1 MAGAPN
7 SPRFESDKEDGE
19 ESKTRKLVFDGIDA
33 AAKCDGVDVDKRML
47 EGRKANRGFTIAAG
61 TAADP
66 DFSDLRNSKRAQTL
80 PADCSRRGDFNMSE
94 DSKKQLEEMQQHLL
108 SRYRHGSVSLAFDV
122 IPQVH
127 TSLSAAVSAA
137 NSSEEGKCWAAL
149 QLGSSTLSEV
159 QTALQQGSKHL
170 AVLLVATQK
179 LGAAMLKPV
188 SQLEV
193 LRAMEYGGVYV
204 AAGDLESSGGLLKEA
219 AGYMEG
225 PAFVLVAPAETIKG
239 DENWTSFTYDPRKE
253 DKGLPA
259 FSTDS
264 VRVRQEIQGFL
275 SRESL
280 LTLIAKK
287 SLPSAT
293 AADGGDAA
301 ALSEGLAAAS
311 KTVTILYSSD
321 TGHAEECAKAVA
333 RQCRNGGF
341 ASSAVRCGTMDSFDV
356 AALASEPLVVFC
368 VATAGKGEF
377 CGNGRNMFGK
387 LQERSDLSLSD
398 LKYCIF
404 GLGDSHY
411 WGKGT
416 EESKFN
422 FAKPARDLDDLL
434 EKMGAQ
440 RMMPTG
446 FGDDQDTDQYHTGFA
461 EWKGQLFSR
470 LGVDKADAAG
480 GGDDGP
486 VKTDEQIKV
495 ETKQLRGSMKE
506 SLDDVTTGQIPFQDT
521 KLIKSHG
528 SYQQD
533 DRDLREER
541 QKMGVEN
548 AFSFMIRIR
557 LPGGFC
563 TAEQWIAMDDI
574 CQNFANGTLKITTRQ
589 TWQVH
594 GVLKRNVKATM
605 RAMNKA
611 CMDTLA
617 ACGDVCRNV
626 LCTSRPDVCSKE
638 LHAEILHYTYE
649 IHDHC
654 LPRSGAYHEI
664 FLMQGPEMAEKIQ
677 IMGSLPVE
685 EEPLYGLTYLPRKF
699 KVAVAIPPSNDVDL
713 FAHCA
718 GFIAIIQNG
727 KLLGFNVA
735 VGGGLGFTHNN
746 QKTHPR
752 LADVIGFCKPG
763 DAKYVCECILTV
775 ARDFGDRTG
784 RKHARVKYTVED
796 YGPEWFKEQ
805 VEDRLGFKLETAKPY
820 KIEHRG
826 DLHGWVKASD
836 GTWSCGLLVPIGRVK
851 ESTRVCI
858 RKIAEELSGKEKGGF
873 RMTCNQSLVLEN
885 ISEAKRPIIQKL
897 LDEYQVMHSQETTV
911 SGLRRNMVACVALP
925 TCPLAFAEAERYL
938 PTLVERLEAVA
949 DKVGLGQE
957 DIVIRMTGCPNSCGR
972 PSMAE
977 IGFIGK
983 APGTYNMYLG
993 ADFVGQRLNTLFAE
1007 SVNEDQIIQI
1017 LTPIFGRF
1025 AQERQKG
1032 EKFGDFL
1039 IRTKIVKPMNN
1050 GRDWWTTPEDVLDET
1065 FKTKVVG
1072 HSHGLITEGQQHGDE
1087 RERVSWGNIP
1097 LDPPPLIACQKGCK
1111 GFKDTSPNQDNFSV
1125 THFKSGYTLVCTFDG
1140 HGPFGHIVS
1149 TRTVQTVPWFMVVE
1163 SGFDKDTIDE
1173 SIIEKALI
1181 NAFEKAQKDVVAH
1194 SLENDWDVQAS
1205 GSTAVAALF
1214 KGNKVWTANAGDS
1227 RCAIGTE
1234 ADKKVVFETE
1244 DHKPQSDKEKARI
1257 EASGGEVRS
1266 QTYPD
1271 GWVNHRIFIKGK
1283 DYPGLCMA
1291 RTLGDQSVK
1300 DYGVIATPE
1309 VLLTTVD
1316 LSKKAFFIIASD
1328 GVWEFLDSQFVVK
1341 AVAKKIQS

>member
-1 MAGAPN
+1 
-7 SPRFESDKEDGE
+7 
-19 ESKTRKLVFDGIDA
+19 VFDSLDA
-33 AAKCDGVDVDKRML
+33 ARAAAL
-47 EGRKANRGFTIAAG
+47 AAQEG
-61 TAADP
+61 
-66 DFSDLRNSKRAQTL
+66 S
-80 PADCSRRGDFNMSE
+80 
-94 DSKKQLEEMQQHLL
+94 
-108 SRYRHGSVSLAFDV
+108 
-122 IPQVH
+122 
-127 TSLSAAVSAA
+127 
-137 NSSEEGKCWAAL
+137 KCWYVL
-149 QLGSSTLSEV
+149 QLGKSTLSEV
-159 QTALQQGSKHL
+159 HIALQEGCGQLGV
-170 AVLLVATQK
+170 VLLASQS
-179 LGAAMLKPV
+179 PV

-204 AAGDLESSGGLLKEA
+204 ASAELDTPGECLKEA
-219 AGYMEG
+219 STFSSG
-225 PAFVLVAPAETIKG
+225 PSLVLLASAAAVKG
-239 DENWTSFTYDPRKE
+239 DENWTTFRYDPRRE
-253 DKGLPA
+253 DKGSSA
-259 FSTDS
+259 FVTDS
-264 VRVRQEIQGFL
+264 SRVREEIQGFL

-287 SLPSAT
+287 SLPSAS
-293 AADGGDAA
+293 ASEGDAG

-333 RQCRNGGF
+333 RQCRNGGY
-341 ASSAVRCGTMDSFDV
+341 AGSAVRCGTMDSFDV
-356 AALASEPLVVFC
+356 GALAAEPLVVFC

-377 CGNGRNMFGK
+377 CGNGRNFFQK
-387 LQERSDLSLSD
+387 LSDRSDLALND

-422 FAKPARDLDDLL
+422 FAKPARDLDTML

-446 FGDDQDTDQYHTGFA
+446 FGDDQDVDQYHTGFA

-506 SLDDVTTGQIPFQDT
+506 SLDDITTGQVPFQDT

-548 AFSFMIRIR
+548 AFSFMIRVR

-594 GVLKRNVKATM
+594 GVLKRDVKNTM

-611 CMDTLA
+611 CMDTVA

-638 LHAEILHYTYE
+638 LHSEILHYTYD

-664 FLMQGPEMAEKIQ
+664 FLMQGDEMAEKIQ
-677 IMGSLPVE
+677 VMGSTPVE

-718 GFIAIIQNG
+718 GFIAIIENG
-727 KLLGFNVA
+727 KLMGFNVA

-752 LADVIGFCKPG
+752 LADVIGFCKPS

-796 YGPEWFKEQ
+796 FGPAWFKEQ
-805 VEDRLGFKLETAKPY
+805 VEERLGYPLEAAKPY
-820 KIEHRG
+820 EFQHRG
-826 DLHGWVKASD
+826 DMHGWVKAND
-836 GTWSCGLLVPIGRVK
+836 GTWSCGLLIPIGRVK
-851 ESTRVCI
+851 ESSRVCI
-858 RKIAEELSGKEKGGF
+858 RKIAELLKGEGGF

-885 ISEAKRPIIQKL
+885 ITEAKKSKVQAL
-897 LDEYQVMHSQETTV
+897 LDEYKVMHSKETTV

-949 DKVGLGQE
+949 DKAGMAQE

-993 ADFVGQRLNTLFAE
+993 ADFVGKRLNTLYAE
-1007 SVNEDQIIQI
+1007 SVSEDEIIKI
-1017 LTPIFGRF
+1017 LTPMFSSF
-1025 AQERQKG
+1025 AKEKGKEER
-1032 EKFGDFL
+1032 FGDYL
-1039 IRTKIVKPMNN
+1039 IRKGHIKAMKD
-1050 GRDWWTTPEDVLDET
+1050 GRDWWTTPEV
-1065 FKTKVVG
+1065 
-1072 HSHGLITEGQQHGDE
+1072 
-1087 RERVSWGNIP
+1087 
-1097 LDPPPLIACQKGCK
+1097 
-1111 GFKDTSPNQDNFSV
+1111 
-1125 THFKSGYTLVCTFDG
+1125 
-1140 HGPFGHIVS
+1140 
-1149 TRTVQTVPWFMVVE
+1149 
-1163 SGFDKDTIDE
+1163 
-1173 SIIEKALI
+1173 
-1181 NAFEKAQKDVVAH
+1181 
-1194 SLENDWDVQAS
+1194 
-1205 GSTAVAALF
+1205 
-1214 KGNKVWTANAGDS
+1214 
-1227 RCAIGTE
+1227 
-1234 ADKKVVFETE
+1234 
-1244 DHKPQSDKEKARI
+1244 
-1257 EASGGEVRS
+1257 
-1266 QTYPD
+1266 
-1271 GWVNHRIFIKGK
+1271 
-1283 DYPGLCMA
+1283 
-1291 RTLGDQSVK
+1291 
-1300 DYGVIATPE
+1300 
-1309 VLLTTVD
+1309 
-1316 LSKKAFFIIASD
+1316 
-1328 GVWEFLDSQFVVK
+1328 
-1341 AVAKKIQS
+1341 

>member
-1 MAGAPN
+1 M
-7 SPRFESDKEDGE
+7 
-19 ESKTRKLVFDGIDA
+19 
-33 AAKCDGVDVDKRML
+33 C
-47 EGRKANRGFTIAAG
+47 
-61 TAADP
+61 
-66 DFSDLRNSKRAQTL
+66 
-80 PADCSRRGDFNMSE
+80 
-94 DSKKQLEEMQQHLL
+94 L
-108 SRYRHGSVSLAFDV
+108 SYF
-122 IPQVH
+122 QVH
-127 TSLSAAVSAA
+127 S
-137 NSSEEGKCWAAL
+137 
-149 QLGSSTLSEV
+149 
-159 QTALQQGSKHL
+159 ALQQGCGQL
-170 AVLLVATQK
+170 AVLLVASQS
-179 LGAAMLKPV
+179 PV

-204 AAGDLESSGGLLKEA
+204 ASAELENPGECLKEA
-219 AGYMEG
+219 ASYTAG
-225 PAFVLVAPAETIKG
+225 PSLVLLAEAAAIKG
-239 DENWTSFTYDPRKE
+239 DERWTAFRYDPRRE
-253 DKGLPA
+253 DAGGCA
-259 FSTDS
+259 FVTDS
-264 VRVRQEIQGFL
+264 SRVREEIQGFL

-287 SLPSAT
+287 SLPSAN
-293 AADGGDAA
+293 AGEAEGG

-311 KTVTILYSSD
+311 KTVTVLYSSD

-333 RQCRNGGF
+333 RQCRNGGY
-341 ASSAVRCGTMDSFDV
+341 AGSAVRCGTMDSFDV
-356 AALASEPLVVFC
+356 GALASEPLVVFC

-377 CGNGRNMFGK
+377 CGNGRNFFQK
-387 LQERSDLSLSD
+387 LSDRSDLALSD

-422 FAKPARDLDDLL
+422 FAKPARDLDNLL

-446 FGDDQDTDQYHTGFA
+446 FGDDQDVDQYHTGFA

-480 GGDDGP
+480 GSDDGP

-506 SLDDVTTGQIPFQDT
+506 SLDDITTGQIPFQDT

-548 AFSFMIRIR
+548 AFSFMIRVR

-594 GVLKRNVKATM
+594 GVLKRDVKNTM

-611 CMDTLA
+611 CMDTVA

-638 LHAEILHYTYE
+638 LHKEILHYTYD

-664 FLMQGPEMAEKIQ
+664 FLMQGDEMAEKTQ
-677 IMGSLPVE
+677 IMGSTPVE

-699 KVAVAIPPSNDVDL
+699 KA
-713 FAHCA
+713 
-718 GFIAIIQNG
+718 
-727 KLLGFNVA
+727 GFNVA

-763 DAKYVCECILTV
+763 QAKYVCECILTV

-796 YGPEWFKEQ
+796 YGPAWFKEQ
-805 VEDRLGFKLETAKPY
+805 VEERLGYPLEAAKPY
-820 KIEHRG
+820 TLEHRG
-826 DLHGWVKASD
+826 DMHGWVKAND
-836 GTWSCGLLVPIGRVK
+836 GTWSCGLLIPIGRVK
-851 ESTRVCI
+851 ESSRVCI
-858 RKIAEELSGKEKGGF
+858 RKIAELLKGEGGF

-885 ISEAKRPIIQKL
+885 ISEAKKPMVQKL
-897 LDEYQVMHSQETTV
+897 LDEYKVMHSKETTV

-949 DKVGLGQE
+949 DKCGIQQD

-983 APGTYNMYLG
+983 APGTYNMYMG
-993 ADFVGQRLNTLFAE
+993 ADFVGKRLNTLYAE
-1007 SVNEDQIIQI
+1007 SVSEDEIIKI
-1017 LTPIFGRF
+1017 LTPIFGQY
-1025 AQERQKG
+1025 AKEKEKSER
-1032 EKFGDFL
+1032 FGDFVVRKG
-1039 IRTKIVKPMNN
+1039 IIKEMKN
-1050 GRDWWTTPEDVLDET
+1050 GRDWWTTPEV
-1065 FKTKVVG
+1065 
-1072 HSHGLITEGQQHGDE
+1072 
-1087 RERVSWGNIP
+1087 
-1097 LDPPPLIACQKGCK
+1097 
-1111 GFKDTSPNQDNFSV
+1111 
-1125 THFKSGYTLVCTFDG
+1125 
-1140 HGPFGHIVS
+1140 
-1149 TRTVQTVPWFMVVE
+1149 
-1163 SGFDKDTIDE
+1163 
-1173 SIIEKALI
+1173 
-1181 NAFEKAQKDVVAH
+1181 
-1194 SLENDWDVQAS
+1194 
-1205 GSTAVAALF
+1205 
-1214 KGNKVWTANAGDS
+1214 
-1227 RCAIGTE
+1227 
-1234 ADKKVVFETE
+1234 
-1244 DHKPQSDKEKARI
+1244 
-1257 EASGGEVRS
+1257 
-1266 QTYPD
+1266 
-1271 GWVNHRIFIKGK
+1271 
-1283 DYPGLCMA
+1283 
-1291 RTLGDQSVK
+1291 
-1300 DYGVIATPE
+1300 
-1309 VLLTTVD
+1309 
-1316 LSKKAFFIIASD
+1316 
-1328 GVWEFLDSQFVVK
+1328 
-1341 AVAKKIQS
+1341 

>member
-1 MAGAPN
+1 MEKATALIKALP
-7 SPRFESDKEDGE
+7 S
-19 ESKTRKLVFDGIDA
+19 SKVFDSLDA
-33 AAKCDGVDVDKRML
+33 ARA
-47 EGRKANRGFTIAAG
+47 AAIA
-61 TAADP
+61 T
-66 DFSDLRNSKRAQTL
+66 
-80 PADCSRRGDFNMSE
+80 
-94 DSKKQLEEMQQHLL
+94 
-108 SRYRHGSVSLAFDV
+108 
-122 IPQVH
+122 
-127 TSLSAAVSAA
+127 
-137 NSSEEGKCWAAL
+137 EEGSKCWYVL
-149 QLGSSTLSEV
+149 QLGKSTLSEV
-159 QTALQQGSKHL
+159 HIALQEGCGQLGV
-170 AVLLVATQK
+170 VLLATQS
-179 LGAAMLKPV
+179 PV

-204 AAGDLESSGGLLKEA
+204 ASAELEMPGECLKEA
-219 AGYMEG
+219 SSFSSG
-225 PAFVLVAPAETIKG
+225 PSLVLLATAAAVKG
-239 DENWTSFTYDPRKE
+239 DENWTTFRYDPRRE
-253 DKGLPA
+253 DKGSSA
-259 FSTDS
+259 FVTNSS
-264 VRVRQEIQGFL
+264 RVREEIQGFL

-287 SLPSAT
+287 SLPSAN
-293 AADGGDAA
+293 ASEGDAG

-333 RQCRNGGF
+333 RQCRNGGY
-341 ASSAVRCGTMDSFDV
+341 AGSAVRCGTMDSFDV
-356 AALASEPLVVFC
+356 GALAAEPLVVFC

-377 CGNGRNMFGK
+377 CGNGRNFFQK
-387 LQERSDLSLSD
+387 LSDRSDLALND
-398 LKYCIF
+398 LKYCMF

-422 FAKPARDLDDLL
+422 FAKPARDLDTML

-440 RMMPTG
+440 RLMPTG
-446 FGDDQDTDQYHTGFA
+446 FGDDQDVDQYHTGFA

-506 SLDDVTTGQIPFQDT
+506 SLDDITTGQVPFQDT

-548 AFSFMIRIR
+548 AFSFMIRVR

-594 GVLKRNVKATM
+594 GVLKRDVKNTM

-611 CMDTLA
+611 CMDTVA

-638 LHAEILHYTYE
+638 LHSEILHYTYD

-664 FLMQGPEMAEKIQ
+664 FLMQGDEMAEKIQ
-677 IMGSLPVE
+677 VMGSTPVE

-727 KLLGFNVA
+727 QLMGFNVA

-796 YGPEWFKEQ
+796 FGPAWFKEQ
-805 VEDRLGFKLETAKPY
+805 VEERLGYPLEEARPY
-820 KIEHRG
+820 EFQHRG
-826 DLHGWVKASD
+826 DMHGWVKAAD
-836 GTWSCGLLVPIGRVK
+836 GTWSCGLLIPIGRVK
-851 ESTRVCI
+851 ESSRVCI
-858 RKIAEELSGKEKGGF
+858 RKIAELLKGEGGF

-885 ISEAKRPIIQKL
+885 ITEAKKSKVQAL
-897 LDEYQVMHSQETTV
+897 LDEYKVMHSKETTV

-949 DKVGLGQE
+949 DKAGMAQE

-993 ADFVGQRLNTLFAE
+993 ADFVGKRLNTLYAE
-1007 SVNEDQIIQI
+1007 SVSEDEIIKI
-1017 LTPIFGRF
+1017 LTPMFSNF
-1025 AQERQKG
+1025 AKEKGKEER
-1032 EKFGDFL
+1032 FGDYL
-1039 IRTKIVKPMNN
+1039 IRKGHIKAMKD
-1050 GRDWWTTPEDVLDET
+1050 GRDWWTTPEV
-1065 FKTKVVG
+1065 
-1072 HSHGLITEGQQHGDE
+1072 
-1087 RERVSWGNIP
+1087 
-1097 LDPPPLIACQKGCK
+1097 
-1111 GFKDTSPNQDNFSV
+1111 
-1125 THFKSGYTLVCTFDG
+1125 
-1140 HGPFGHIVS
+1140 
-1149 TRTVQTVPWFMVVE
+1149 
-1163 SGFDKDTIDE
+1163 
-1173 SIIEKALI
+1173 
-1181 NAFEKAQKDVVAH
+1181 
-1194 SLENDWDVQAS
+1194 
-1205 GSTAVAALF
+1205 
-1214 KGNKVWTANAGDS
+1214 
-1227 RCAIGTE
+1227 
-1234 ADKKVVFETE
+1234 
-1244 DHKPQSDKEKARI
+1244 
-1257 EASGGEVRS
+1257 
-1266 QTYPD
+1266 
-1271 GWVNHRIFIKGK
+1271 
-1283 DYPGLCMA
+1283 
-1291 RTLGDQSVK
+1291 
-1300 DYGVIATPE
+1300 
-1309 VLLTTVD
+1309 
-1316 LSKKAFFIIASD
+1316 
-1328 GVWEFLDSQFVVK
+1328 
-1341 AVAKKIQS
+1341 

>member
-1 MAGAPN
+1 M
-7 SPRFESDKEDGE
+7 
-19 ESKTRKLVFDGIDA
+19 
-33 AAKCDGVDVDKRML
+33 C
-47 EGRKANRGFTIAAG
+47 
-61 TAADP
+61 
-66 DFSDLRNSKRAQTL
+66 
-80 PADCSRRGDFNMSE
+80 
-94 DSKKQLEEMQQHLL
+94 L
-108 SRYRHGSVSLAFDV
+108 SYF
-122 IPQVH
+122 QVH
-127 TSLSAAVSAA
+127 S
-137 NSSEEGKCWAAL
+137 
-149 QLGSSTLSEV
+149 
-159 QTALQQGSKHL
+159 ALQQGCGQL
-170 AVLLVATQK
+170 AVLLVASQS
-179 LGAAMLKPV
+179 PV

-204 AAGDLESSGGLLKEA
+204 ASAELENPGECLKEA
-219 AGYMEG
+219 ASYTAG
-225 PAFVLVAPAETIKG
+225 PSLVLLAEAAAIKG
-239 DENWTSFTYDPRKE
+239 DERWTAFRYDPRRE
-253 DKGLPA
+253 DAGGCA
-259 FSTDS
+259 FVTDS
-264 VRVRQEIQGFL
+264 SRVREEIQGFL

-287 SLPSAT
+287 SLPSAN
-293 AADGGDAA
+293 AGEAEGG

-311 KTVTILYSSD
+311 KTVTVLYSSD

-333 RQCRNGGF
+333 RQCRNGGY
-341 ASSAVRCGTMDSFDV
+341 AGSAVRCGTMDSFDV
-356 AALASEPLVVFC
+356 GALASEPLVVFC

-377 CGNGRNMFGK
+377 CGNGRNFFQK
-387 LQERSDLSLSD
+387 LSDRSDLALSD

-422 FAKPARDLDDLL
+422 FAKPARDLDNLL

-446 FGDDQDTDQYHTGFA
+446 FGDDQDVDQYHTGFA

-506 SLDDVTTGQIPFQDT
+506 SLDDITTGQIPFQDT

-548 AFSFMIRIR
+548 AFSFMIRVR

-594 GVLKRNVKATM
+594 GVLKRDVKNTM

-611 CMDTLA
+611 CMDTVA

-638 LHAEILHYTYE
+638 LHKEILHYTYD

-664 FLMQGPEMAEKIQ
+664 FLMQGDEMAEKTQ
-677 IMGSLPVE
+677 IMGSTPVE

-699 KVAVAIPPSNDVDL
+699 KA
-713 FAHCA
+713 
-718 GFIAIIQNG
+718 
-727 KLLGFNVA
+727 GFNVA

-763 DAKYVCECILTV
+763 QAKYVCECILTV

-796 YGPEWFKEQ
+796 YGPAWFKEQ
-805 VEDRLGFKLETAKPY
+805 VEERLGYPLEAAKPY
-820 KIEHRG
+820 TLEHRG
-826 DLHGWVKASD
+826 DMHGWVKAND
-836 GTWSCGLLVPIGRVK
+836 GTWSCGLLIPIGRVK
-851 ESTRVCI
+851 ESSRVCI
-858 RKIAEELSGKEKGGF
+858 RKIAELLKGEGGF

-885 ISEAKRPIIQKL
+885 ISEAKKPMVQKL
-897 LDEYQVMHSQETTV
+897 LDEYKVMHSKETTV

-949 DKVGLGQE
+949 DKCGIQQD

-983 APGTYNMYLG
+983 APGTYNMYMG
-993 ADFVGQRLNTLFAE
+993 ADFVGKRLNTLYAE
-1007 SVNEDQIIQI
+1007 SVSEDEIIKI
-1017 LTPIFGRF
+1017 LTPIFGQY
-1025 AQERQKG
+1025 AKEKEKSER
-1032 EKFGDFL
+1032 FGDFVVRKG
-1039 IRTKIVKPMNN
+1039 IIKEMKN
-1050 GRDWWTTPEDVLDET
+1050 GRDWWTTPEV
-1065 FKTKVVG
+1065 
-1072 HSHGLITEGQQHGDE
+1072 
-1087 RERVSWGNIP
+1087 
-1097 LDPPPLIACQKGCK
+1097 
-1111 GFKDTSPNQDNFSV
+1111 
-1125 THFKSGYTLVCTFDG
+1125 
-1140 HGPFGHIVS
+1140 
-1149 TRTVQTVPWFMVVE
+1149 
-1163 SGFDKDTIDE
+1163 
-1173 SIIEKALI
+1173 
-1181 NAFEKAQKDVVAH
+1181 
-1194 SLENDWDVQAS
+1194 
-1205 GSTAVAALF
+1205 
-1214 KGNKVWTANAGDS
+1214 
-1227 RCAIGTE
+1227 
-1234 ADKKVVFETE
+1234 
-1244 DHKPQSDKEKARI
+1244 
-1257 EASGGEVRS
+1257 
-1266 QTYPD
+1266 
-1271 GWVNHRIFIKGK
+1271 
-1283 DYPGLCMA
+1283 
-1291 RTLGDQSVK
+1291 
-1300 DYGVIATPE
+1300 
-1309 VLLTTVD
+1309 
-1316 LSKKAFFIIASD
+1316 
-1328 GVWEFLDSQFVVK
+1328 
-1341 AVAKKIQS
+1341 